1 MTETTESSV
10 SISITEVKVVTPKNE
25 QPPRSFAGLCA
36 NVVTIMIACL
46 LVLSAV
52 CVVIAYF
59 VCFSTS
65 CPIEVTQIIE
75 PWFYIVIAFVVAG
88 IILKCCCKWDT

>member
-25 QPPRSFAGLCA
+25 QPSCRAKVC

-75 PWFYIVIAFVVAG
+75 PWFYIVIAFVAAG